1 MSIFSQSVTL
11 LIPCAKGIPPFL
23 SAELKNLGFPVVAE
37 SVASVSTRGT
47 LADAMRLNL
56 HCRTGQRVLFQL
68 ESKNCPSQDELF
80 SSLSR
85 IPWEKYIP
93 VDEYLSVTSVVDH
106 PSVRDRR
113 FINQKTK
120 DVIVDRIRRLMGR
133 RPDSGP
139 RRHGVVVHVFWK
151 QNRCGIYLDT
161 SGESLA
167 RRGYRQEGGQAP
179 LQETLAAAVVRE
191 VDWDGN
197 GSFLNPM
204 CGSGTLAIEAAL
216 KTLDI
221 PPGLRRRNYAFMHL
235 CEFPRDAWKKLLQ
248 EARTRVKQ
256 KLPGRI
262 IATDN
267 NAAVVKMARNNA
279 RRAGVESL
287 IEFGVD
293 DFAQMPVPAGGGV
306 VVLNP
311 EYGER
316 MGELEALTAIYRRIG
331 DFFKQQCAGF
341 RGFILTGN
349 RELAKNV
356 GLKAGRKI
364 PLYNGSIECRLLEYE
379 IYAGSRRKNT

>member
-1 MSIFSQSVTL
+1 MSVFSQSGTL
-11 LIPCAKGIPPFL
+11 LIPCAKGIPAFL
-23 SAELKNLGFPVVAE
+23 SAELKNLGFPLIAE

-47 LADAMRLNL
+47 LVDAMRLNL

-68 ESKNCPSQDELF
+68 ESRNSPSQDELF

-93 VDEYLSVTSVVDH
+93 ADEYLSVTSVVDH
-106 PSVRDRR
+106 PSVHDQR

-151 QNRCGIYLDT
+151 QNQCGIYLDT

-179 LQETLAAAVVRE
+179 LQETLAAAVVQE
-191 VDWDGN
+191 VGWDGE

-204 CGSGTLAIEAAL
+204 CGSGTLAVEAAL
-216 KTLDI
+216 KNLDS

-235 CEFPRDAWKKLLQ
+235 CEFPRDVWKKLLQ

-256 KLPGRI
+256 KVTGRI
-262 IATDN
+262 IATDSN
-267 NAAVVKMARNNA
+267 PTVLKMARNNA
-279 RRAGVESL
+279 RRADIESL
-287 IEFGVD
+287 IEFGVG
-293 DFAQMPVPAGGGV
+293 DFSRIPVPAGGGV
-306 VVLNP
+306 IVLNP

-316 MGELEALTAIYRRIG
+316 MGDLAALSRTYRRIG
-331 DFFKQQCAGF
+331 DFFKQHCAGF

-356 GLKAGRKI
+356 GLKASRKI

-379 IYAGSRRKNT
+379 IYAGSRRKPV

>member
-1 MSIFSQSVTL
+1 MSIFSQSDTL
-11 LIPCAKGIPPFL
+11 IIPCAKGIPPFL
-23 SAELKNLGFPVVAE
+23 SAELKHLGFPVVAE
-37 SVASVSTRGT
+37 SVASVSSRGT

-68 ESKNCPSQDELF
+68 ESWNCPTQDELF
-80 SSLSR
+80 LRLSH
-85 IPWEKYIP
+85 IPWEIYIP
-93 VDEYLSVTSVVDH
+93 ADGYLTVTSVVDH

-120 DVIVDRIRRLMGR
+120 DVIVDRIRRLMGS

-139 RRHGVVVHVFWK
+139 RRHGIVVHVFWK
-151 QNRCGIYLDT
+151 QNQCDIYLDT

-167 RRGYRQEGGQAP
+167 RRGYRQEGGSAP
-179 LQETLAAAVVRE
+179 LQETLAAAVVQE
-191 VDWDGN
+191 VNWDGA

-216 KTLDI
+216 RSLEI
-221 PPGLRRRNYAFMHL
+221 PSGLHRHNFSFMHL
-235 CEFPRDAWKKLLQ
+235 CDFPHSSWQRLKQ
-248 EARTRVKQ
+248 EARRKI
-256 KLPGRI
+256 KHSLPGRI
-262 IATDN
+262 IATDRN
-267 NAAVVKMARNNA
+267 RAVVEMARHNA

-287 IEFGVD
+287 IEFGVG
-293 DFAQMPVPAGGGV
+293 DFAQILVPAGGGV

-316 MGELEALTAIYRRIG
+316 LGELDSLAATYHHIG

-349 RELAKNV
+349 RELAKKV
-356 GLKAGRKI
+356 GLKASRKI
-364 PLYNGSIECRLLEYE
+364 PLYNGSIECRLLKYE
-379 IYAGSRRKNT
+379 IYAGSQRKNV

>member
-1 MSIFSQSVTL
+1 MSIFSQSGTL
-11 LIPCAKGIPPFL
+11 LIPCAKGISPFL
-23 SAELKNLGFPVVAE
+23 ATELKHLGFPVVAE

-47 LADAMRLNL
+47 LADAMCLNL

-68 ESKNCPSQDELF
+68 ESWNCPTQDELF
-80 SSLSR
+80 SRLSR
-85 IPWEKYIP
+85 IPWERYIP

-120 DVIVDRIRRLMGR
+120 DVIVDRIRRLLGR
-133 RPDSGP
+133 RPNSGP
-139 RRHGVVVHVFWK
+139 RRHGAVVHVFWK
-151 QNRCGIYLDT
+151 QNHCSIYLDT

-179 LQETLAAAVVRE
+179 LQETLAAAVVQE
-191 VDWDGN
+191 VDWDGS

-216 KTLDI
+216 ETLDI

-235 CEFPRDAWKKLLQ
+235 CEFPRVVWKKLLQ
-248 EARTRVKQ
+248 EARIRVKQ

-262 IATDN
+262 IATDSN
-267 NAAVVKMARNNA
+267 PAVVRMARNNA
-279 RRAGVESL
+279 KRAGVESL
-287 IEFGVD
+287 IEFGVG
-293 DFAQMPVPAGGGV
+293 DFAQIPVPAGGGV

-316 MGELEALTAIYRRIG
+316 MGDIAALSRTYHRIG
-331 DFFKQQCAGF
+331 DFFKQHCAGF

-356 GLKAGRKI
+356 GLKALRKI

-379 IYAGSRRKNT
+379 IYAGSRRKNA

>member
-1 MSIFSQSVTL
+1 MSIFPQSDTL
-11 LIPCAKGIPPFL
+11 IIPCAKGIPPFL
-23 SAELKNLGFPVVAE
+23 SAELKHLGFPVVAE
-37 SVASVSTRGT
+37 SVASVSSRGT

-68 ESKNCPSQDELF
+68 ESWDCPTQDKLF
-80 SSLSR
+80 LRLSH
-85 IPWEKYIP
+85 IPWETYIP
-93 VDEYLSVTSVVDH
+93 ADGYLSVTSVVDH

-151 QNRCGIYLDT
+151 QNQCGIYLDT

-179 LQETLAAAVVRE
+179 LQETLAAAVVQE
-191 VDWDGN
+191 VNWDGT

-216 KTLDI
+216 KNLDI

-235 CEFPRDAWKKLLQ
+235 CEFPRDVWQSLLQ
-248 EARTRVKQ
+248 EARKQVKQ
-256 KLPGRI
+256 RLSGRV
-262 IATDN
+262 IATDSN
-267 NAAVVKMARNNA
+267 PAVVEMARNNA

-287 IEFGVD
+287 IEFGVG
-293 DFAQMPVPAGGGV
+293 DFAQISVPAGGGV

-316 MGELEALTAIYRRIG
+316 LGELEALTATYRRIG
-331 DFFKQQCAGF
+331 DFFKQRCAGF

-349 RELAKNV
+349 RELAKKV
-356 GLKAGRKI
+356 GLKASRKI
-364 PLYNGSIECRLLEYE
+364 PLYNGPIECRLLEYE
-379 IYAGSRRKNT
+379 IYAGSQRRTD

>member
-1 MSIFSQSVTL
+1 MSIFSQSGTL

-23 SAELKNLGFPVVAE
+23 SAELKQLGFPVVAE
-37 SVASVSTRGT
+37 SVASVSSRGT

-56 HCRTGQRVLFQL
+56 HCRTGQRIFFQL
-68 ESKNCPSQDELF
+68 ESWSCPTQDELF
-80 SSLSR
+80 SRLSR
-85 IPWEKYIP
+85 IPWETYIP

-113 FINQKTK
+113 FVNQKTK

-151 QNRCGIYLDT
+151 QNQCDIYLDT

-179 LQETLAAAVVRE
+179 LQETLAAAVVQE
-191 VDWDGN
+191 VNWDGTV
-197 GSFLNPM
+197 SFLNPM

-216 KTLDI
+216 RSTGT
-221 PPGLRRRNYAFMHL
+221 PSGLHRHNFAFMHL
-235 CEFPRDAWKKLLQ
+235 CDFPRSDWQQLKQ
-248 EARTRVKQ
+248 EARKKVRPS
-256 KLPGRI
+256 LPGRI
-262 IATDN
+262 IATDHSS
-267 NAAVVKMARNNA
+267 VVVEMARNNA
-279 RRAGVESL
+279 KRAGVESL
-287 IEFGVD
+287 IEFGVG
-293 DFAQMPVPAGGGV
+293 DFAQISVPAGGGAI
-306 VVLNP
+306 VLNP

-316 MGELEALTAIYRRIG
+316 MGDLAELSLTYHRIG

-349 RELAKNV
+349 RELAKKV
-356 GLKAGRKI
+356 GLKASRKI
-364 PLYNGSIECRLLEYE
+364 PLYNGPIECRLLEYE
-379 IYAGSRRKNT
+379 IYAGSQRKNI

>member
-1 MSIFSQSVTL
+1 MSVFSQSGTL

-23 SAELKNLGFPVVAE
+23 SAELKQLGFPVVAE

-47 LADAMRLNL
+47 LVDAMRLNL

-68 ESKNCPSQDELF
+68 ESLECPTQNELF
-80 SSLSR
+80 SLLAR
-85 IPWEKYIP
+85 IPWEIYIP
-93 VDEYLSVTSVVDH
+93 ADGYLSVTSVVEH

-151 QNRCGIYLDT
+151 QNQCGIYLDT

-167 RRGYRQEGGQAP
+167 RRGYRQEGGSAP
-179 LQETLAAAVVRE
+179 LQETLAAVVVQE
-191 VDWDGN
+191 VDWDGT

-216 KTLDI
+216 KTLNA
-221 PPGLRRRNYAFMHL
+221 PPGLQRQNFAFMHL
-235 CEFPRDAWKKLLQ
+235 LDFPRSTWQRLKQ
-248 EARTRVKQ
+248 EARMQVKHS
-256 KLPGRI
+256 LPGRI
-262 IATDN
+262 IASDRN
-267 NAAVVKMARNNA
+267 PAVVKMARNNA
-279 RRAGVESL
+279 KRAGVESL
-287 IEFGVD
+287 IEFGVG
-293 DFAQMPVPAGGGV
+293 DFAQILVPAGGGV

-316 MGELEALTAIYRRIG
+316 LGELHELTATYHRIG
-331 DFFKQQCAGF
+331 DFFKQQCTGF

-349 RELAKNV
+349 RELAKKV
-356 GLKAGRKI
+356 GLKASRKI
-364 PLYNGSIECRLLEYE
+364 PLYNGPIECRLLEYE
-379 IYAGSRRKNT
+379 IYAGSQRKTV